1 MVPQEANV
9 VIVDDDPS
17 VRQSLARLVRS
28 AGLRPVTF
36 SSAEEFLLVSPPEGP
51 CCLVLDV
58 RMPGLTGLEL
68 QSHLTAS
75 VCDMAI
81 VFISG
86 HGDIPTSVRAM
97 KAGAVDFLP
106 KPFQGEDLLAA
117 IHKGLAEDGAR
128 KNARAEW
135 EKLRARRERLTP
147 RERQVMD
154 LVAEGLANKN
164 IAIHLG
170 TTEKTVKVHR
180 ARVMAKMEA
189 VSLADLVRM
198 QERLL
203 AGPEVQAAHPARPMG
218 EEGVQPPLS

>member
-1 MVPQEANV
+1 
-9 VIVDDDPS
+9 
-17 VRQSLARLVRS
+17 
-28 AGLRPVTF
+28 
-36 SSAEEFLLVSPPEGP
+36 
-51 CCLVLDV
+51 
-58 RMPGLTGLEL
+58 
-68 QSHLTAS
+68 
-75 VCDMAI
+75 
-81 VFISG
+81 
-86 HGDIPTSVRAM
+86 
-97 KAGAVDFLP
+97 
-106 KPFQGEDLLAA
+106 
-117 IHKGLAEDGAR
+117 
-128 KNARAEW
+128 
-135 EKLRARRERLTP
+135 
-147 RERQVMD
+147 VMD